1 MLLKRSSFFIIAGLS
16 IWLIIR
22 YPLRPYL
29 QASRYLK
36 SPELVFVLGGDIKRE
51 LAGIGLANTLNLPL
65 IISGGS
71 NPEYAHWMIKES
83 GVPKKN
89 VKLDY
94 RAKDTL
100 ENFTSIVEDLHLK
113 GINHALLVTS
123 EDHLARALLMGNLIA
138 GSRGIKLTPIAI
150 SCAPECKKE
159 SLPKKLFDLFR
170 AVGWIITGQDPKDW
184 AKQNFP
190 KVTTF
195 SEKIFRD

>member
-29 QASRYLK
+29 QASRYQK
-36 SPELVFVLGGDIKRE
+36 APELVFVLGGDIKRE
-51 LAGIGLANTLNLPL
+51 LAGIGLANTLKLPL

-83 GVPKKN
+83 GASKEN

-100 ENFTSIVEDLHLK
+100 ENFTSK
-113 GINHALLVTS
+113 S
-123 EDHLARALLMGNLIA
+123 
-138 GSRGIKLTPIAI
+138 
-150 SCAPECKKE
+150 
-159 SLPKKLFDLFR
+159 
-170 AVGWIITGQDPKDW
+170 
-184 AKQNFP
+184 
-190 KVTTF
+190 
-195 SEKIFRD
+195 KI